1 MACPASLKHF
11 KLSGGTP
18 WLTKQSLQRASR
30 NRAART
36 RVKNAVKQVRVA
48 LQGNDKAQA
57 GEALVAAT
65 SVLSKAA
72 GKGALH
78 WKKAARKI
86 SRLARAVNGLE
97 AAE

>member
-1 MACPASLKHF
+1 MANHKSALKRH
-11 KLSGGTP
+11 
-18 WLTKQSLQRASR
+18 KQSLQRASR

-36 RVKNAVKQVRVA
+36 RVKNAVKQVSIA
-48 LQGNDKAQA
+48 LQSNDKALA
-57 GEALVAAT
+57 DKALVAAT
-65 SVLSKAA
+65 SLLSKAA

>member
-1 MACPASLKHF
+1 MANHKSALKRH
-11 KLSGGTP
+11 
-18 WLTKQSLQRASR
+18 KQSLKRASR